1 MCIYQQEEHFTQGPS
16 KINVLMQKCTKVP
29 QQLIKKHRL
38 KRIFRSLKTR
48 VRCETST
55 INGGGGPE
63 KIRKGAEKEEG
74 YLYIFILLVN
84 IASI

>member
-1 MCIYQQEEHFTQGPS
+1 M
-16 KINVLMQKCTKVP
+16 
-29 QQLIKKHRL
+29 KHLLSMVVAGL
-38 KRIFRSLKTR
+38 KRF
-48 VRCETST
+48 
-55 INGGGGPE
+55 E